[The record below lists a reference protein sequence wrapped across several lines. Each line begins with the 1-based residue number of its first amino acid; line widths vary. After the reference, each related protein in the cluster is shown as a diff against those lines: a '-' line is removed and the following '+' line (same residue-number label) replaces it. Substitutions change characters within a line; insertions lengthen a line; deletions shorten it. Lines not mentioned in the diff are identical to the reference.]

1 MLVKPQMQ
9 ELKNKFKDIL
19 MQKFMPSQ
27 EVHYLLHSP
36 VNMIDKLSK
45 QSPIIHMLKVL
56 GSCILGTTICNIFYP
71 TTDCIKITNGSFTIY
86 LNYGEVKIYVPK

>member
-19 MQKFMPSQ
+19 MQKFMPLQ

-45 QSPIIHMLKVL
+45 QSPIIHMLKVQPYATYSIQQL
-56 GSCILGTTICNIFYP
+56 IAL
-71 TTDCIKITNGSFTIY
+71 K
-86 LNYGEVKIYVPK
+86 